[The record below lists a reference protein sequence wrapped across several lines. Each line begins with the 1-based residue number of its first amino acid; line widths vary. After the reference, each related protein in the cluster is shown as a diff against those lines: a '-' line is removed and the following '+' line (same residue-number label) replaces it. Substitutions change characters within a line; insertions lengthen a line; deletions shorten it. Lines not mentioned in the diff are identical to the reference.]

1 MRGYEVVNLLLS
13 EAGVETTFQYMA
25 EDTMELVAD
34 LETNWDG
41 EIEVVHSR
49 HEQGAMAMADGYAR
63 SGDRIGVCVV
73 GRGPGIAQT
82 GTALLN
88 ARKNGTRLL
97 VVVPTPARDDTHDPK
112 AFEQEAFLRSTAGE
126 VVTIRSP
133 DTLVSILREAIRR
146 VHVGESPLAVQVPKD
161 VLKGAVEVPDDVTE
175 GLPPDRADGTSD
187 DTNDGESGTRTRARS
202 SSTSPIPARL
212 EPDPGRIEAAVD
224 LFLDSDAY
232 RPPVVLVGE
241 GAASAGAREAIEELA
256 ERISAV
262 LVTSLKGRDYF
273 EDHPFAIGF
282 SGNWGDPLSNEFLGD
297 ASYVL
302 AVGCSLND
310 HTVDD
315 GSLIDE
321 DAAVVHVDADPASI
335 GRYTPA
341 DLGIVGDARITVEAL
356 SEAFEREGIDREG
369 ELWTDELRDRI
380 ASYSPLD
387 GRDYPE
393 KPGVMDPRALA
404 RKLEAVLPDARL
416 VGTDGGQ
423 FRKWFLHELS
433 APPAD
438 SIISCDFAAIGLGLP
453 MGIGVGRFL
462 EDERRSN
469 GDERTAIAIC
479 GDGGFMMSL
488 QELETAVRHEIPVVV
503 IVGNDSS
510 LGSEYH
516 YLDVQGGPA
525 EVARLSTP
533 SLADVA
539 ASLGAEGHTAT
550 SLEDVD
556 AVADRL
562 RDPGGPV
569 VLECIVDHEV
579 RHHSY

>member
-1 MRGYEVVNLLLS
+1 MRGYEVVSRLLF

-34 LETNWDG
+34 LKTNWNDA
-41 EIEVVHSR
+41 IEVVHAR

-63 SGDRIGVCVV
+63 SGDRIGVCIV

-88 ARKNGTRLL
+88 ARKNGSRLL
-97 VVVPTPARDDTHDPK
+97 VVVPTPARDDPHDPK
-112 AFEQEAFLRSTAGE
+112 AFEQGSFLRSTVGE
-126 VVTIRSP
+126 VVTVRSP
-133 DTLVSILREAIRR
+133 DTLVSLVRDAIRR
-146 VHVGESPLAVQVPKD
+146 VHLGESPVAVQVPKD
-161 VLKGAVEVPDDVTE
+161 VLKETVEVPGDVASIS
-175 GLPPDRADGTSD
+175 PPDGDDGPDGSATS
-187 DTNDGESGTRTRARS
+187 GRTEPSRS
-202 SSTSPIPARL
+202 ATTPIPARL
-212 EPDPGRIEAAVD
+212 EPDPERIEAAVD

-232 RPPVVLVGE
+232 RPPVVLVGA
-241 GAASAGAREAIEELA
+241 GAASADARAAIEDLA

-273 EDHPFAIGF
+273 EDHPFATGF
-282 SGNWGDPLSNEFLGD
+282 SGNWGDPLSNEFLAD

-302 AVGCSLND
+302 AVGCSLNH
-310 HTVDD
+310 HTVDE
-315 GSLIDE
+315 GTLIDE
-321 DAAVVHVDADPASI
+321 DAAVVHVDADPGSI
-335 GRYTPA
+335 GRYTA
-341 DLGIVGDARITVEAL
+341 VDLGIVGDARLTVEAL
-356 SEAFEREGIDREG
+356 SAAFEREGIDREG
-369 ELWTDELRDRI
+369 ELWTDDLRDRI

-387 GRDYPE
+387 GPDYPE
-393 KPGVMDPRALA
+393 KPGVMDPRALT
-404 RKLEAVLPDARL
+404 RKLETVLPESRL

-453 MGIGVGRFL
+453 MGIGIGQFL
-462 EDERRSN
+462 RDERRSN
-469 GDERTAIAIC
+469 GDDRTAITIC

-488 QELETAVRHEIPVVV
+488 QELETAVRHEIPIVVV
-503 IVGNDSS
+503 VGNDSS
-510 LGSEYH
+510 LSSEYH

-525 EVARLSTP
+525 ETALLSTP
-533 SLADVA
+533 SIADVA
-539 ASLGAEGHTAT
+539 TALGAEGHTAT
-550 SLEDVD
+550 SLGDVD
-556 AVADRL
+556 TVADRL
-562 RDPGGPV
+562 QDPDGPV